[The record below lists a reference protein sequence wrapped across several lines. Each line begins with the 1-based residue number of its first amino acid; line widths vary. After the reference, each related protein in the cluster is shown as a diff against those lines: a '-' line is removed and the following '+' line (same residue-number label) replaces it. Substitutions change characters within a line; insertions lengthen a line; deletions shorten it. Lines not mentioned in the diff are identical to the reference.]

1 VAISVSPH
9 RALVEEYNAM
19 RMHTVTASAWP
30 VLLYWQPEGLT
41 QMKNVWQLRTQELP
55 LYLTIDAGPNLK
67 LLFEAKHQ
75 ADVESA
81 FEQVNVIIRLGRLAQ
96 FNLGRLGSLLRK

>member
-1 VAISVSPH
+1 MAFSVSPCI
-9 RALVEEYNAM
+9 ALVAEYNAM
-19 RMHTVTASAWP
+19 SRHSIMASDWP
-30 VLLYWQPEGLT
+30 TLLYWQPEGLT

-96 FNLGRLGSLLRK
+96 FNLGRLGGLLRE

>member
-9 RALVEEYNAM
+9 RTLVEEYNAM
-19 RMHTVTASAWP
+19 SRHTVTASAWP
-30 VLLYWQPEGLT
+30 TLLYWQPDALT
-41 QMKNVWQLRTQELP
+41 QMKNVWQLRTQELA
-55 LYLTIDAGPNLK
+55 LYLTMDARPNLK

-81 FEQVNVIIRLGRLAQ
+81 FEQVNVITPCRQVGSSQ
-96 FNLGRLGSLLRK
+96 LGRLGGLLRE